1 MSSLLV
7 SSVIMR
13 LSIGSGTLI
22 MLFVITSSMQ
32 SLYIMSGLLC
42 KTELRTLNNYAIANF
57 YTNWSLF
64 YLEVD
69 VHVKSLSALAPSRG
83 HCRVE

>member
-1 MSSLLV
+1 VSSLLV

-32 SLYIMSGLLC
+32 SLYIMSGLPFLFTIGVTTLSFLFTIGV
-42 KTELRTLNNYAIANF
+42 KTEL
-57 YTNWSLF
+57 
-64 YLEVD
+64 
-69 VHVKSLSALAPSRG
+69 
-83 HCRVE
+83 

>member
-7 SSVIMR
+7 FSVIMR
-13 LSIGSGTLI
+13 LSIGSGTLII

-42 KTELRTLNNYAIANF
+42 KTELRTLNNYVLLKYF
-57 YTNWSLF
+57 EFGYF
-64 YLEVD
+64 
-69 VHVKSLSALAPSRG
+69 
-83 HCRVE
+83 

>member
-22 MLFVITSSMQ
+22 IMLFVITSSMQ
-32 SLYIMSGLLC
+32 SLYIMWFAMQNRAQNSEYRQEVLV
-42 KTELRTLNNYAIANF
+42 ELQ
-57 YTNWSLF
+57 SL
-64 YLEVD
+64 
-69 VHVKSLSALAPSRG
+69 
-83 HCRVE
+83 